1 MAPSA
6 KKEWMKVV
14 NVETLEMRESSW
26 HGYDDDNDD
35 DNVHNND
42 HAIAVRTVVDGT
54 KERLRRIKG
63 QVGILCLS

>member
-1 MAPSA
+1 MMAPSTT
-6 KKEWMKVV
+6 KEWTKVV

-26 HGYDDDNDD
+26 HGYDDD